1 MIFNPNSTFNS
12 LQGFCFPSTVALP
25 NVKCI
30 NLQVNL
36 TSTGDNDLYT
46 VPTGKRAYIA
56 NFVVFNGNAGSSTVI
71 PEIKISGT
79 YYALGAQTSVSA
91 SVAGSILLQSPYVA
105 EAGEIVAVNI
115 SAQPCV
121 VYAAI
126 FEFDNTAN
134 IFSKKLTSLINGNNT
149 LYTCATGKTAL
160 LCTRAAGLAPTA
172 NSVVGF
178 YNNTG
183 GSLTVHVNVV
193 KSGGS
198 PGTTNQASSNA
209 TATSGTSTFAALLPI
224 PITIGS
230 GDFISIN
237 SGSASAT
244 QFAWVTAIEF

>member
-1 MIFNPNSTFNS
+1 
-12 LQGFCFPSTVALP
+12 
-25 NVKCI
+25 
-30 NLQVNL
+30 
-36 TSTGDNDLYT
+36 
-46 VPTGKRAYIA
+46 
-56 NFVVFNGNAGSSTVI
+56 VFNGNAGSSTII

-79 YYALGAQTSVSA
+79 YYALGAQGSIGASVSG
-91 SVAGSILLQSPYVA
+91 SVLLRTPYVA

-160 LCTRAAGLAPTA
+160 LCTISAGLSATSA
-172 NSVVGF
+172 SVVGF

-198 PGTTNQASSNA
+198 PGTTNQASSNS
-209 TATSGTSTFAALLPI
+209 TATTGTSTFAALIPI
-224 PITIGS
+224 PITIAS
-230 GDFISIN
+230 GDFVSIN
-237 SGSASAT
+237 SGSAAAT